1 MLSDY
6 DVSLGYDSNGYV
18 NKFTITDI
26 NKNGIT
32 VSTKDYDIIL
42 KNIKLEGKNRCDVKD
57 FINGIKKENFIGGI
71 FNE

>member
-1 MLSDY
+1 MSGEEKLDLMCVLLMM
-6 DVSLGYDSNGYV
+6 VSN
-18 NKFTITDI
+18 
-26 NKNGIT
+26 
-32 VSTKDYDIIL
+32 YDIIL